1 MGKIASKLGN
11 AKEKIKMAINKS
23 VETVNSIVDRMV
35 GTKDARFKTGLALIG
50 IGLGLGTALIVYA
63 KSPTIV
69 G

>member
-23 VETVNSIVDRMV
+23 VETVNNVIDKAV
-35 GTKDARFKTGLALIG
+35 GTKDACFKTGLMLLCLGAGLI
-50 IGLGLGTALIVYA
+50 IYA

>member
-11 AKEKIKMAINKS
+11 VKEKIKMAINKS
-23 VETVNSIVDRMV
+23 VETVNGVVDKAI
-35 GTKDARFKTGLALIG
+35 GTKDACFKTGLMLFCLGAGLI
-50 IGLGLGTALIVYA
+50 IYA

>member
-23 VETVNSIVDRMV
+23 VETVNSVVDKAV
-35 GTKDARFKTGLALIG
+35 GTKDACFKTGLALIG